1 MTASQQLEV
10 DAYVLSASNLS
21 TKSRGYKALRILL
34 EQGNILFWCL
44 GKEDTFQLAKVLV
57 HLRFKYEHVKGGLSL
72 CDDSK
77 MNYYYK
83 IMHRK
88 IPAKSL
94 YQENVI
100 NSIFEKSKGSA
111 YNWAERQLAQRSLT
125 EKKDSSNTV

>member
-10 DAYVLSASNLS
+10 DAYVLAASNFRIG
-21 TKSRGYKALRILL
+21 SRGYRALAILL

-44 GKEDTFQLAKVLV
+44 GKGDTFELAKVLV
-57 HLRFKYEHVKGGLSL
+57 QLRFKYEHVKGGLSL

-88 IPAKSL
+88 IPVKSA
-94 YQENVI
+94 YQESVI
-100 NSIFEKSKGSA
+100 KTMYENSKNDSSF
-111 YNWAERQLAQRSLT
+111 NWAERRTAQQ
-125 EKKDSSNTV
+125 SNT

>member
-10 DAYVLSASNLS
+10 DAYILSASNLRIG
-21 TKSRGYKALRILL
+21 SRGYRALVILL
-34 EQGNILFWCL
+34 EHGNILFWCL
-44 GKEDTFQLAKVLV
+44 GKPDTYELAKVLV
-57 HLRFKYEHVKGGLSL
+57 QLRFKYDHVKGGLSL

-94 YQENVI
+94 YQENVV
-100 NSIFEKSKGSA
+100 NSIFEKSKGSS
-111 YNWAERQLAQRSLT
+111 YNWAERQMSQRSLT
-125 EKKDSSNTV
+125 DKKDSSNTL